1 MLKLEGKIELEVLDS
16 EVDCLVNN
24 YILDAIN
31 EWISEQTE
39 SCNFYFSSLSASS
52 QKELWEKITKRVLD
66 ENQNYRG
73 VF

>member
-1 MLKLEGKIELEVLDS
+1 MLKLEGKIELEVLYS

-39 SCNFYFSSLSASS
+39 SYNFYFSSLSASS

-66 ENQNYRG
+66 EN
-73 VF
+73 

>member
-16 EVDCLVNN
+16 EVECLVNN

-39 SCNFYFSSLSASS
+39 SYNFYFSSLSASS

-66 ENQNYRG
+66 EN
-73 VF
+73 

>member
-39 SCNFYFSSLSASS
+39 SYNFYFSSLSASS

-66 ENQNYRG
+66 EN
-73 VF
+73 